1 MAVGEHYIESAPTPG
16 KTMSDH
22 IQQQPAQDEASPL
35 NEFSQCHTGIL
46 LHLDKLAD
54 FSELV
59 AAAERSRQTAAALLA
74 LFSRGVLEHHAEE
87 ETELF
92 PAVLRSAL
100 PGEVDRVRQLAE
112 RLTREHRVIE
122 SLWKRIEGAVGA
134 AAKGKHAEIDEE
146 VVAELVRLYRTH
158 AAFEEEEF
166 LPLSATILGRNGNH
180 MAALGLSLHMRHVP
194 PPVGYI

>member
-1 MAVGEHYIESAPTPG
+1 MSDPTP
-16 KTMSDH
+16 
-22 IQQQPAQDEASPL
+22 QPPAEGEASPL

-46 LHLDKLAD
+46 AQLDKLAD
-54 FSELV
+54 FAEQV
-59 AAAERSRQTAAALLA
+59 AAAERCRQTATALLA

-87 ETELF
+87 ESELF

-100 PGEVDRVRQLAE
+100 PAESEAVREQAE

-134 AAKGKHAEIDEE
+134 VAKGKHAQIDDD
-146 VVAELVRLYRTH
+146 VVRELVRLYRTH
-158 AAFEEEEF
+158 ATFEEEEF
-166 LPLSATILGRNGNH
+166 LPLSAGILGRNGNH

>member
-1 MAVGEHYIESAPTPG
+1 
-16 KTMSDH
+16 MSDP
-22 IQQQPAQDEASPL
+22 IPPPQAQDDASPL

-46 LHLDKLAD
+46 AQLDKLVD
-54 FSELV
+54 FPAQV
-59 AAAERSRQTAAALLA
+59 AAAERSRQTAAGLMA

-87 ETELF
+87 ENELF

-100 PGEVDRVRQLAE
+100 PAEADTVREQAE

-122 SLWKRIEGAVGA
+122 SLWKRIEGAVSA
-134 AAKGKHAEIDEE
+134 VAKGRHAEIDDE
-146 VVAELVRLYRTH
+146 VVAELVRLYRAH

-166 LPLSATILGRNGNH
+166 LPLSARILGRNGNH
-180 MAALGLSLHMRHVP
+180 VAAFGLSLHMRHVP

>member
-1 MAVGEHYIESAPTPG
+1 
-16 KTMSDH
+16 MSDH
-22 IQQQPAQDEASPL
+22 IPQQPGGHEDSPL

-46 LHLDKLAD
+46 AQLDKLAD
-54 FSELV
+54 FAEQV

-87 ETELF
+87 ESELF

-100 PGEVDRVRQLAE
+100 PEEVDAVRQQAE

-122 SLWKRIEGAVGA
+122 SLWKRIEGPVAA
-134 AAKGKHAEIDEE
+134 AAKGKHAEIDGD
-146 VVAELVRLYRTH
+146 VVRELVCLYRSH
-158 AAFEEEEF
+158 AAYEEAEF
-166 LPLSATILGRNGNH
+166 LPLSARILGRDGNH

>member
-1 MAVGEHYIESAPTPG
+1 M
-16 KTMSDH
+16 TMSDH
-22 IQQQPAQDEASPL
+22 TPQPPAEGEASPL

-46 LHLDKLAD
+46 TQLDKLAD
-54 FSELV
+54 FAEQV
-59 AAAERSRQTAAALLA
+59 AAAERCRQTATALLA

-87 ETELF
+87 ESELF

-100 PGEVDRVRQLAE
+100 PAEAEAVREQAE

-134 AAKGKHAEIDEE
+134 VAKGKHAQIDDD
-146 VVAELVRLYRTH
+146 VVRELVRLYRTH
-158 AAFEEEEF
+158 ATFEEEEF
-166 LPLSATILGRNGNH
+166 LPLSAGILGRNGNH

>member
-1 MAVGEHYIESAPTPG
+1 
-16 KTMSDH
+16 MSDH
-22 IQQQPAQDEASPL
+22 IQQPAADDEASPL

-46 LHLDKLAD
+46 AQLDKLAD
-54 FSELV
+54 FVEQV

-87 ETELF
+87 ENELF

-100 PGEVDRVRQLAE
+100 PDEADAVRQQAE

-122 SLWKRIEGAVGA
+122 SLWKRIEGPVAA
-134 AAKGKHAEIDEE
+134 AAKGKHADIDSDA
-146 VVAELVRLYRTH
+146 VNELVRLYRAH
-158 AAFEEEEF
+158 AAYEEEEF
-166 LPLSATILGRNGNH
+166 LPLSARILGRNGNH

>member
-1 MAVGEHYIESAPTPG
+1 
-16 KTMSDH
+16 MSDRNP
-22 IQQQPAQDEASPL
+22 QQPAGNEDSPL

-46 LHLDKLAD
+46 AQLDKLAG
-54 FSELV
+54 FTAQV
-59 AAAERSRQTAAALLA
+59 AAAERARQTAASLLA

-87 ETELF
+87 ENELF

-100 PGEVDRVRQLAE
+100 PEEVDAVRQQAE

-122 SLWKRIEGAVGA
+122 SLWKRIEGPVTA
-134 AAKGKHAEIDEE
+134 AAKGKHAEIDAD
-146 VVAELVRLYRTH
+146 VVNELVRLYRAH
-158 AAFEEEEF
+158 AAYEEQEF
-166 LPLSATILGRNGNH
+166 LPLSAKILGRNGNH

>member
-1 MAVGEHYIESAPTPG
+1 
-16 KTMSDH
+16 MSDP
-22 IQQQPAQDEASPL
+22 IPPPQAQDDASPL

-46 LHLDKLAD
+46 AQLDKLVD
-54 FSELV
+54 FPAQV
-59 AAAERSRQTAAALLA
+59 AAAERSRQTAAGLTA

-87 ETELF
+87 ENELF

-100 PGEVDRVRQLAE
+100 PAEADTVREQAE

-122 SLWKRIEGAVGA
+122 SLWKRIEGAVSA
-134 AAKGKHAEIDEE
+134 VAKGRHAEIDDE
-146 VVAELVRLYRTH
+146 VVAELVRLYRAH

-166 LPLSATILGRNGNH
+166 LPLSARILGRNGNH